1 MLKIVLMCG
10 GSGGKALQEGFA
22 SVFGYGNYQLDAII
36 NAYDDGKSTGVCRDI
51 FNRNILGPSDLRK
64 NQITQYKLKYAKEI
78 KDSNSKEHKL
88 LDLFELRLSGENYD
102 SYYNQA
108 ISIINDIDYLKPE
121 QKDDLLNWLDYFFYA
136 DKQNNVLRKGIDKVS
151 FNDFSLSNI
160 FYASCAAI
168 NNNSL
173 EKAGEVMSKL
183 FSMENNVHLISNVN
197 LYINA
202 TTTSG
207 YVITDEGQLVAWNNS
222 NDKVVKVDLVKN
234 DGSVYVPTINENSND
249 DIQKLFNEA
258 DILILSSGT
267 QWSSLIPSYMHKDF
281 KEALSSCKA
290 KKYLIMNNAQD
301 ADAKGVSANELLGI
315 INKYIDLS
323 DIKVVINDNACETMN
338 KIDDSYKQIHGILS
352 EKDDKKHNPEALI
365 KLIMNDYYELSNR
378 DNYRLLSDLD
388 GTLWNDKLEK
398 KDICIKNFELFKG
411 IILSGNNYK
420 HVYEIV
426 KDNYKMNNYIY
437 CNYGNTYFKLDNPS
451 EDNVLTKDYLIEDD
465 ILDELKKNDEFKDKL
480 TLRGQ
485 AILTIRPLQDRPE
498 KLKIINNIIEKV
510 GNRYQ
515 AVVAGNTTID
525 IMKKD
530 FSKATTFKLIAK
542 KENLNDYEI
551 IYLGDEY
558 IAGNDTCML
567 NLNIKNIPVSDVY
580 DTYAFLKV
588 FYNC

>member
-78 KDSNSKEHKL
+78 NDSNSKEHKL
-88 LDLFELRLSGENYD
+88 LELFELRLSGENYD
-102 SYYNQA
+102 SYYKQA
-108 ISIINDIDYLKPE
+108 ISIINDIDYLTPE
-121 QKDDLLNWLDYFFYA
+121 QKDDLLNWLDYFFYT

-202 TTTSG
+202 ITTSG

-222 NDKVVKVDLVKN
+222 DDKVVKVDLVKN

-267 QWSSLIPSYMHKDF
+267 QWSSLIPSYMHKGF

-451 EDNVLTKDYLIEDD
+451 EDNVLTKDYLVEDD

-485 AILTIRPLQDRPE
+485 AILTIRPLQDRSE
-498 KLKIINNIIEKV
+498 KLKIINNIIEKI

-530 FSKATTFKLIAK
+530 FSKATTFKIIAK
-542 KENLNDYEI
+542 RENLNDYEI

-567 NLNIKNIPVSDVY
+567 NLNIKNIPVNDVY

-588 FYNC
+588 FYDC

>member
-64 NQITQYKLKYAKEI
+64 NQITQYKLKYANEI

-88 LDLFELRLSGENYD
+88 LELFELRLSGENHD

-108 ISIINDIDYLKPE
+108 LSIINDIDYLTPE
-121 QKDDLLNWLDYFFYA
+121 QKDDLLNWLDYFFYT
-136 DKQNNVLRKGIDKVS
+136 DKQNNVLRNGIDKVS

-207 YVITDEGQLVAWNNS
+207 YVITDEGQLVVWNNS
-222 NDKVVKVDLVKN
+222 DDKVVKVDLVKN

-267 QWSSLIPSYMHKDF
+267 QWSSLIPSYMHKGF

-338 KIDDSYKQIHGILS
+338 KINDSYKQIHGILS

-498 KLKIINNIIEKV
+498 KLKIINNIIEKI

-530 FSKATTFKLIAK
+530 FSKATTFKIIAK
-542 KENLNDYEI
+542 RENLNDYEI

-567 NLNIKNIPVSDVY
+567 NLNIKNIPVNDVY

>member
-88 LDLFELRLSGENYD
+88 LELFELRLSGENYD
-102 SYYNQA
+102 SYYKQA
-108 ISIINDIDYLKPE
+108 ISIINDIDYLTPE
-121 QKDDLLNWLDYFFYA
+121 QKDDLLNWLDYFFYT
-136 DKQNNVLRKGIDKVS
+136 DKQNNVLRKEIDKVS

-207 YVITDEGQLVAWNNS
+207 YVITDEGQLVAWNNPD
-222 NDKVVKVDLVKN
+222 DKVVKVDLVKN

-249 DIQKLFNEA
+249 DIKKLFNEA

-267 QWSSLIPSYMHKDF
+267 QWSSLIPSYMHKGF

-315 INKYIDLS
+315 IKKYIDLS

-451 EDNVLTKDYLIEDD
+451 EDNVLTKDYLVEDD

-498 KLKIINNIIEKV
+498 KLKIINNIIEKI

-530 FSKATTFKLIAK
+530 FSKATTFKIIAK
-542 KENLNDYEI
+542 RENLNDYEI

-567 NLNIKNIPVSDVY
+567 NLNIKNIPVNDVY

-588 FYNC
+588 FYDC

>member
-88 LDLFELRLSGENYD
+88 LELFELRLSGENHD

-108 ISIINDIDYLKPE
+108 LSIINDIDYLTPE
-121 QKDDLLNWLDYFFYA
+121 QKDGLLNWLDYFFYA

-222 NDKVVKVDLVKN
+222 DDKVVKVDLVKN

-267 QWSSLIPSYMHKDF
+267 QWSSLIPSYMHKGF

-338 KIDDSYKQIHGILS
+338 KIDDSYTQIHGIIS

-426 KDNYKMNNYIY
+426 KDNYKMNDYVY

-498 KLKIINNIIEKV
+498 KLKIINNIIEKI

-530 FSKATTFKLIAK
+530 FSKATTFKIIAK
-542 KENLNDYEI
+542 RENLNDYEI

-558 IAGNDTCML
+558 IGGNDTCML
-567 NLNIKNIPVSDVY
+567 NLNIKNIPVNDVY

-588 FYNC
+588 FYDC

>member
-36 NAYDDGKSTGVCRDI
+36 NAYDDGKSTGACRDI

-88 LDLFELRLSGENYD
+88 LDLFELRLSGENHN

-108 ISIINDIDYLKPE
+108 LSIINDIDYLTPE
-121 QKDDLLNWLDYFFYA
+121 QKDDLLNWLDYFFYS

-183 FSMENNVHLISNVN
+183 FSMENNVHLISNIN

-222 NDKVVKVDLVKN
+222 DDKVVKVDLVKN

-267 QWSSLIPSYMHKDF
+267 QWSSLIPSYMHKGF

-290 KKYLIMNNAQD
+290 KKYLVMNNAQD

-498 KLKIINNIIEKV
+498 KLKIINNIIEKI

-530 FSKATTFKLIAK
+530 FSKATTFKIIAK
-542 KENLNDYEI
+542 RENLNDYEI

-567 NLNIKNIPVSDVY
+567 NLNIKNIPVNDVY